1 MRVERFFFL
10 RVRVERTYDAIG
22 GEAVVH
28 VFFLFL
34 FSRRKKWTNE
44 EVNLVIGRLGVVS
57 REMRVENFFF
67 FFFRVRGFPLFSFL
81 PSPSISPSLSLPS
94 WYIIIF
100 SLFKYNTGRKLIMII
115 VPNFCPQ
122 NLSPRVD
129 HDYVGQNLLYY
140 LQLNKYSFR
149 TIIKYFSTVGFVW
162 QIKE

>member
-1 MRVERFFFL
+1 
-10 RVRVERTYDAIG
+10 
-22 GEAVVH
+22 
-28 VFFLFL
+28 
-34 FSRRKKWTNE
+34 
-44 EVNLVIGRLGVVS
+44 
-57 REMRVENFFF
+57 
-67 FFFRVRGFPLFSFL
+67 
-81 PSPSISPSLSLPS
+81 
-94 WYIIIF
+94 
-100 SLFKYNTGRKLIMII
+100 MII